1 LSQRRQSRA
10 DRLTVSVEIR
20 PHSTPTAIRAL
31 IRTVSRATLA
41 ASDLKGRT
49 RLSVHLVDDAEI
61 HRINAQHRGVDAA
74 TDVLSFPQIEHSG
87 FITPPGEPRHVGDIV
102 LSLDRVCEQAKDFGH
117 SVERELGYLT
127 AHGILHCLG
136 YDHEREDERTIMRAR
151 EDAVMD
157 AAGLTR

>member
-1 LSQRRQSRA
+1 
-10 DRLTVSVEIR
+10 
-20 PHSTPTAIRAL
+20 
-31 IRTVSRATLA
+31 
-41 ASDLKGRT
+41 
-49 RLSVHLVDDAEI
+49 
-61 HRINAQHRGVDAA
+61 
-74 TDVLSFPQIEHSG
+74 
-87 FITPPGEPRHVGDIV
+87 VGDIV